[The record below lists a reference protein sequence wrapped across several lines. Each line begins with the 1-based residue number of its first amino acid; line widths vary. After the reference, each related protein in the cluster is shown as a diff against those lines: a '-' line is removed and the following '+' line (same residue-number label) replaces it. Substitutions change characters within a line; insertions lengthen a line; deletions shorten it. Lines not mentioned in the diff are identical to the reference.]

1 MLKFSGNLNVI
12 VSKMVSTLEQ
22 SHGKKTKILSNRVK
36 RCLYNLKYD
45 NFRHGEVRADNDEQI
60 ELIAHYINKHF
71 NSYLLNGSNPPSIDS
86 NGSNL
91 LFKLGSKLSNIMN
104 SSVLSEETTE
114 TLFIGASAATAY
126 FLDTM
131 NAQDSSKA
139 TVIGMKSPW
148 AEERGLAIPF
158 INHTD
163 LQTSFPSENYT
174 QFGGNSEFTERKK
187 FANLVYEKIKKLGSG
202 SFGTVFLVHDKHE
215 NNSK

>member
-1 MLKFSGNLNVI
+1 MLKFSGNLDVI
-12 VSKMVSTLEQ
+12 VSKMVSKLEL
-22 SHGKKTKILSNRVK
+22 SHGKKTKIFSKRVK
-36 RCLYNLKYD
+36 RCLYNLKHD

-71 NSYLLNGSNPPSIDS
+71 NSYLVTGINPPSL
-86 NGSNL
+86 NFN
-91 LFKLGSKLSNIMN
+91 N
-104 SSVLSEETTE
+104 STITKSSTSSDEFSE

-131 NAQDSSKA
+131 NAQDRANS
-139 TVIGMKSPW
+139 TVIGLKSPW

-174 QFGGNSEFTERKK
+174 QFGGNNEFTERIK
-187 FANLVYEKIKKLGSG
+187 FANLVHKKIKKLSKK
-202 SFGTVFLVHDKHE
+202 FIQGTVTLVE
-215 NNSK
+215 NTELLDENVPKSKNGE